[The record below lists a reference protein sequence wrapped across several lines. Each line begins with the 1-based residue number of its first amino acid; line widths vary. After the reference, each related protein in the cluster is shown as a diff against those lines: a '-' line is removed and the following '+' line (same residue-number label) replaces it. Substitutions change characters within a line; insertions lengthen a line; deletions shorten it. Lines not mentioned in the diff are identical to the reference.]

1 MKSIDV
7 MAAVLGYMISHIKTE
22 AAFQGLPLTLKYVLT
37 IPTCACKG
45 SRTFMTEAAL
55 KVIKVYKLF
64 FYLLFLLFF
73 LHYVMVRSRKRR
85 VTAKDSL
92 KL

>member
-22 AAFQGLPLTLKYVLT
+22 AVFQGLPLTLKYVLT

-64 FYLLFLLFF
+64 FYLLFLLF

-85 VTAKDSL
+85 VSAKDSL

>member
-22 AAFQGLPLTLKYVLT
+22 AVFQGLPLTLKYVLT

-55 KVIKVYKLF
+55 KVIKVYKYF
-64 FYLLFLLFF
+64 FYLLFLLF

-85 VTAKDSL
+85 VSAKDSL

>member
-7 MAAVLGYMISHIKTE
+7 MTAVLGYMISHIKTE
-22 AAFQGLPLTLKYVLT
+22 AVFQGLPLTPNYVLT
-37 IPTCACKG
+37 IPTCACKD

-64 FYLLFLLFF
+64 LYL
-73 LHYVMVRSRKRR
+73 
-85 VTAKDSL
+85 
-92 KL
+92 

>member
-22 AAFQGLPLTLKYVLT
+22 AVFQGLPLTPKYVLT

-55 KVIKVYKLF
+55 KVIKVYK
-64 FYLLFLLFF
+64 
-73 LHYVMVRSRKRR
+73 
-85 VTAKDSL
+85 
-92 KL
+92 